1 MPKIPR
7 NITDT
12 SLKNLEVIDNDET
25 VYSDPSRKGFLITI
39 NTEGRKTFSYEYKI
53 NKNQRTIFLGTH
65 PVVSLEKARS
75 KWLESSKKVLDGK
88 DVWLYNNVEALEDN
102 ISKEDNEDNISKE
115 DKTVSRVLSE
125 KEILLF
131 WKRIDSINQLSAI
144 TKLALKL
151 ILLTGIQKEDLLLAT
166 WDDININKRSWLLNS
181 KEKVFLNSLS
191 VEMLL
196 EVQDFEH
203 HTAYSNTALKQAI
216 IDSNNKVINL
226 SPNTLDRALSDKGC
240 ERLGINPF
248 LPNDLAAT
256 HKQLVKNNKQEN
268 LLLDESGDEFI
279 AEYIKSLIST

>member
-12 SLKNLEVIDNDET
+12 SLKNLEVLDNDET
-25 VYSDPSRKGFLITI
+25 VYCDPSRKGFLIEI
-39 NTEGRKTFSYEYKI
+39 NSEGRKTFSYEYKI
-53 NKNQRTIFLGTH
+53 NKNQRKIFLGTH
-65 PVVSLEKARS
+65 PTVSLEKARS

-88 DVWLYNNVEALEDN
+88 DVWLYNNVEALEDD
-102 ISKEDNEDNISKE
+102 IPKE

-181 KEKVFLNSLS
+181 KEEVFLNSLS

-248 LPNDLAAT
+248 LPNDLAET
-256 HKQLVKNNKQEN
+256 HKQLVKNNKRED
-268 LLLDESGDEFI
+268 LPLDEGGGEFI
-279 AEYIKSLIST
+279 AEYIKSLVST